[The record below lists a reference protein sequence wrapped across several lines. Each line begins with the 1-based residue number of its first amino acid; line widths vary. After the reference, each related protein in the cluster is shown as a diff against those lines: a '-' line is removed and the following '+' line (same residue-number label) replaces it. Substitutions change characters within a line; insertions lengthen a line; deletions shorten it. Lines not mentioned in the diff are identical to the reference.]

1 MSHSNNLIFIFLLF
15 FVLKSS
21 LSILCAFDIKPNTN
35 YCIGEYLSED
45 TVAIF
50 RIKTKKK
57 NLLINI
63 KDPKGVTIYSKNSQ
77 TEIRASLTATES
89 GNYEVCVKNNN
100 KNIAFIEF
108 ELLTGIEAQD
118 SSLIAKESSI
128 QPAEAAILKLKE
140 MSKDLIKEFKNVV
153 KVENQNLKE
162 NDIISGKISY
172 VSRVIILV
180 MVGVGLIEAFYVK
193 KYLFARKII

>member
-1 MSHSNNLIFIFLLF
+1 MGWWF
-15 FVLKSS
+15 
-21 LSILCAFDIKPNTN
+21 
-35 YCIGEYLSED
+35 
-45 TVAIF
+45 
-50 RIKTKKK
+50 
-57 NLLINI
+57 LLINI

-140 MSKDLIKEFKNVV
+140 MSKDLISPER
-153 KVENQNLKE
+153 EQ
-162 NDIISGKISY
+162 
-172 VSRVIILV
+172 
-180 MVGVGLIEAFYVK
+180 
-193 KYLFARKII
+193 

>member
-1 MSHSNNLIFIFLLF
+1 MSHSNSLIFIFLLF
-15 FVLKSS
+15 FLIKSS

-140 MSKDLIKEFKNVV
+140 MAKDLIKEFKNVV

>member
-15 FVLKSS
+15 FLIKSS

-140 MSKDLIKEFKNVV
+140 MAKDLIKEFKNVV